1 MLFYKRHLYYSNQNR
16 MQQYSPA
23 GTAQGRPLPEITP
36 LTKTARTVSSVN
48 LKVPT
53 EYWMINRGAL

>member
-36 LTKTARTVSSVN
+36 LTKNGKDGFFREFESPDRI
-48 LKVPT
+48 LDD
-53 EYWMINRGAL
+53 

>member
-23 GTAQGRPLPEITP
+23 GTGQSKQPLPEITP
-36 LTKTARTVSSVN
+36 LAKNGKDGFFREFESPDRI
-48 LKVPT
+48 L
-53 EYWMINRGAL
+53 GD